1 MDDNVRVH
9 VIITGRVQ
17 GVGFRYDIQRAAQ
30 RIGVCGWVRNRRDG
44 SVEGVFEGEKER
56 VKRMLDWCQH
66 DAALARV
73 DRVSLAWEPFSGEYT
88 DFSIVR

>member
-1 MDDNVRVH
+1 MAESVRAH

-17 GVGFRYDIQRAAQ
+17 GVGFRYDTQRSAQ

-56 VKRMLDWCQH
+56 VQRMLDWCQRG
-66 DAALARV
+66 AALARV
-73 DRVSLAWEPFSGEYT
+73 EQVSLAWEPFNGEYT
-88 DFSIVR
+88 AFTIVT